1 MIALHLLDTGH
12 CRSWE
17 HHLLTGGRRR
27 LIDVPCMVALMH
39 HPAHGWGLFD
49 AGYSPRILQATA
61 ALPYRIYRWVTPMTV
76 PAESAASAQIARFG
90 VLPEDVRWV
99 VISHFHADHVAG
111 LRDFPRARLIAT
123 RQAYDDLCARPGLG
137 GLLRAYLP
145 DLLPEDFAT
154 RANLVDSF
162 QASPL
167 EPFGGTYDL
176 FGDGSIRLVELPG
189 HARGQIGA
197 HVAAL
202 GGPVFLSADACWMS
216 RGYREL
222 RDAHWLTRLIVD
234 DVRDTRASLAKLR
247 DLSLANPDLRV
258 IPTHCPEVR
267 DIWVRR

>member
-1 MIALHLLDTGH
+1 MIPVHLLDTGH

-17 HHLLTGGRRR
+17 HHLLSGGRRR

-39 HPAHGWGLFD
+39 HPLHGWGLFD

-61 ALPYRIYRWVTPMTV
+61 AMPYRIYRWITPMSAPV
-76 PAESAASAQIARFG
+76 ESAAATQIARFG
-90 VLPEDVRWV
+90 ITPDDVRWI

-111 LRDFPRARLIAT
+111 LRDFPRARFIAT
-123 RQAYDDLCARPGLG
+123 RQAYEDVCERPGVG

-145 DLLPEDFAT
+145 ALLPDDFASRT
-154 RANLVDSF
+154 TLVDSF
-162 QASPL
+162 LASPL

-176 FGDGSIRLVELPG
+176 FGDGWIRLVALPG

-197 HVAAL
+197 HVAAV
-202 GGPVFLSADACWMS
+202 GGPIFLSADACWVS

-234 DVRDTRASLAKLR
+234 DVRQTRASLEKLR
-247 DLSLANPDLRV
+247 ILSAANPALRV
-258 IPTHCPEVR
+258 FPTHCPEVR
-267 DIWVRR
+267 DQWVRR